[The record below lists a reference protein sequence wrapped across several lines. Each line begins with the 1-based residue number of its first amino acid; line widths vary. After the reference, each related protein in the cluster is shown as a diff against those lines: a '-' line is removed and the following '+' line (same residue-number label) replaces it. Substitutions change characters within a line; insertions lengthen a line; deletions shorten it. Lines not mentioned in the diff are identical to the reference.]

1 MEGVLEKFCFVII
14 LFLIPLL
21 RWSLLTIL
29 REGLLCIIDNR
40 CDLVRH
46 FLICLLCQA
55 VLTKLREENKR
66 EEGFKSILKRKLCIL
81 AAPYPINLISF
92 FFVFFSRS
100 LCLVVLIS
108 IKPGIESVL
117 LENQR
122 EAQDFFLQKHW
133 IQSSMSR
140 RPSQWNVWEND
151 IFAKCIQ
158 HRFFICF
165 FWNG

>member
-1 MEGVLEKFCFVII
+1 MCLVKHRDETFGSGGPTVKIMENGRGFGEVFFVII

-55 VLTKLREENKR
+55 VLTKLREENKG

-92 FFVFFSRS
+92 VLYFS
-100 LCLVVLIS
+100 
-108 IKPGIESVL
+108 PG
-117 LENQR
+117 
-122 EAQDFFLQKHW
+122 AC
-133 IQSSMSR
+133 
-140 RPSQWNVWEND
+140 VW
-151 IFAKCIQ
+151 
-158 HRFFICF
+158 
-165 FWNG
+165 